1 MLCGLTLSLALQVQ
15 VQALIC
21 AGACEEKARKVYT
34 VVASRHGETSRLGSR
49 DPVATHD
56 QMWAAWWQEEQD
68 EVVYGSFVEP
78 QSQDQAEII
87 MAAKS

>member
-1 MLCGLTLSLALQVQ
+1 VSDLVTSDEGTLQYCCILQ
-15 VQALIC
+15 AW
-21 AGACEEKARKVYT
+21 RD
-34 VVASRHGETSRLGSR
+34 SRLGSR

-78 QSQDQAEII
+78 PSQDRAEII
-87 MAAKS
+87 VAAKS